1 MRQRDTQKRV
11 VLEVCVDTLKSA
23 RAALGAGAD
32 RLELCAALSEGGLT
46 PSPGLLA
53 TLRDTT
59 DAELVCM
66 LRPRGGDFVLHPG
79 ELQQLLRDM
88 DILRACGASG
98 FVCGPLLPT
107 GELDLRSLKR
117 LVCQADPLPIT
128 FHRAFDMLPNFLCA
142 LEALIEAGCRR
153 LLSSGCAPS
162 AWEGRAVLAELQ
174 HEAQGRIELIA
185 GGGLRHDHLLEL
197 VQQCRLEAVHVGA
210 NVSHGAGIF
219 GSERMCDSEEIQRC
233 RQLLE

>member
-1 MRQRDTQKRV
+1 
-11 VLEVCVDTLKSA
+11 
-23 RAALGAGAD
+23 
-32 RLELCAALSEGGLT
+32 
-46 PSPGLLA
+46 
-53 TLRDTT
+53 
-59 DAELVCM
+59 M

-79 ELQQLLRDM
+79 ELQQLLHDM

-142 LEALIEAGCRR
+142 LEAHDRGR
-153 LLSSGCAPS
+153 LSSSAEQWLCAFCM
-162 AWEGRAVLAELQ
+162 GRTCCTAELQ

-210 NVSHGAGIF
+210 NVSHGAGILVANVCVTAKRF
-219 GSERMCDSEEIQRC
+219 SAVDNSLSEKRRM
-233 RQLLE
+233 